1 MPSFTFPIQT
11 QFQMLIRI
19 PHRGA
24 EYEVA
29 HRVIGYLRELSL
41 PTNAELDRVA
51 SFFVEPPG
59 RVMVPQRMELVFSV
73 LHPDMLREGVANL
86 MPMPFSIPQPS
97 PEMVAMAMAV
107 LQGDQVAALQLA
119 DRVLEAYHAEVHP

>member
-29 HRVIGYLRELSL
+29 HRVIGYLRELSV
-41 PTNAELDRVA
+41 PTAEELGRA
-51 SFFVEPPG
+51 ARFFEEPPEK
-59 RVMVPQRMELVFSV
+59 VMVPQRMELVFSK
-73 LHPDMLREGVANL
+73 LHADMFRKADDNL
-86 MPMPFSIPQPS
+86 MPMPFSIPQLS
-97 PEMVAMAMAV
+97 PEMIAMAMAV
-107 LQGDQVAALQLA
+107 LQGDRVAALQLA
-119 DRVLEAYHAEVHP
+119 DRVLEAYHAG